1 MWAALAELFHKGKG
15 DEGANID
22 IFAQKGEQRDMARDS
37 KLVAIYSLKGGVGK
51 TTLSVNLAAESA
63 LRRGKKTL
71 LWDLDPQSA
80 ASFILGHEPDK
91 KARAKSVFERDTPPE
106 RLIQKTAIPGLDLLP
121 ADISL
126 RGLDGLLASLGKKKR
141 LAKLVESISDRYD
154 RIFLDCPPGLTETTE
169 QMMRA
174 ADIII
179 VPVIPSPLS
188 QRALDDVVA
197 HLKEFHKDHAPLL
210 PVFSMVDRRRN
221 LHVTATSAQPDWPR
235 IPMASAVEQMAVL
248 RAPVGSFAH
257 RSPAGEAFHM
267 LAGAIER
274 KLAKAKA

>member
-1 MWAALAELFHKGKG
+1 
-15 DEGANID
+15 
-22 IFAQKGEQRDMARDS
+22 MAHS
-37 KLVAIYSLKGGVGK
+37 PKLVAIYSLKGGVGK
-51 TTLSVNLAAESA
+51 TTLAVNLAAEAA
-63 LRRGKKTL
+63 LRRGMKTL

-91 KARAKSVFERDTPPE
+91 KPRAKSVFERDVPPE
-106 RLIQKTAIPGLDLLP
+106 RLIEKTAIEGLDLLP

-126 RGLDGLLASLGKKKR
+126 RGLDGFLTSLGKKKR
-141 LAKLVESISDRYD
+141 LAKLVEGISGHYD
-154 RIFLDCPPGLTETTE
+154 RIFLDCPPGLTEISE

-188 QRALDDVVA
+188 QRALNEVVA
-197 HLKEFHKDHAPLL
+197 HLKEHHKGHAPLL

-221 LHVTATSAQPDWPR
+221 LHIAATSAHADWPR
-235 IPMASAVEQMAVL
+235 IPMASAVEQMAIH
-248 RAPVGSFAH
+248 RAPVGVFAH

-267 LAGAIER
+267 LSGAIER
-274 KLAKAKA
+274 KLVKSGTA